1 MLGLGSPFSSGAL
14 ALGKSLLSLGL
25 FLTRQNEETSWVTHS
40 PRHCGRLCHSEG
52 ALGISSSPLQTG
64 LPSRPGLPGASSL
77 LSLPITRTQVTD
89 LRQLSQ
95 PSPGPPPS
103 RR

>member
-25 FLTRQNEETSWVTHS
+25 FLTLQNEKKSWVTHS
-40 PRHCGRLCHSEG
+40 LRHCECPSEG

-64 LPSRPGLPGASSL
+64 LPSRPGLPGASF

-95 PSPGPPPS
+95 SSPGPLPS